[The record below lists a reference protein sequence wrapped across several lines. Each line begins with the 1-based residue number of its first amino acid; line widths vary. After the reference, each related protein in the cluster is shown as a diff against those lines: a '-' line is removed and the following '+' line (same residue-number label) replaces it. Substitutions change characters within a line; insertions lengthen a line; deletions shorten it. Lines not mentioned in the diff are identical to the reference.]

1 MRREADDV
9 MNGGLSVRWPDTWL
23 ARDMAFAGQ
32 AALVEKRRV
41 AGSFQSGPPDLVILA
56 VIGNRTGAGFEQGG
70 VGTSVYRA
78 FLLFDGCLP
87 ILKCHGTRAKNP
99 EEYRQAA
106 G

>member
-1 MRREADDV
+1 MVFAD
-9 MNGGLSVRWPDTWL
+9 
-23 ARDMAFAGQ
+23 Q
-32 AALVEKRRV
+32 AALVEKLEV
-41 AGSFQSGPPDLVILA
+41 AGSPQSGPPDLAILVVIR
-56 VIGNRTGAGFEQGG
+56 NRIGAGFEQGG